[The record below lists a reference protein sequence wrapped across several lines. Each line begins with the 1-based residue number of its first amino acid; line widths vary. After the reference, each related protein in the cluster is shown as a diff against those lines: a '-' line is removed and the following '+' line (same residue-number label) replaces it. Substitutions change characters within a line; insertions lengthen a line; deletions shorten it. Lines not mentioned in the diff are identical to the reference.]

1 MADIRQTGSQS
12 WRDLQKEN
20 NSTFNPETAT
30 PQDWYRQL
38 KKRDY
43 NSYASQPT
51 EYVGIKAAQAGFG
64 NSQYDEGLVSTSQLN
79 DLNDIRYQ
87 NQPWY
92 DTLANGVVKML
103 GTAGTTFLSSLVGL
117 PTGIGTAI
125 SEGRVSGLWDNSV
138 TQALG
143 DADKWFEDNF
153 TNYRSTE
160 QQNAPWYS
168 PTNLLSMN
176 FWADDVIKNAGFTL
190 GAAAS
195 MAVGSGS
202 LGLISRAF
210 GAVNQAS
217 KGAGM
222 AGKFASALFSA
233 TGEGM
238 IEARN
243 GVEERNKLETQR
255 LNDALAPERQ
265 ALEEEFNLINEEYN
279 ATKGQT
285 LIKGADGRA
294 YDPAYLRYRQ
304 RMQELSKK
312 RNDLNQ
318 RYNDGLR
325 QIEESGRE
333 MGNKIL
339 LGNLALLTAGNL
351 IQFGKLMN
359 KSFDN
364 ARHAAEITSKST
376 KPFGVAV
383 KRAGESLKD
392 GYKVTGKNFGRTVA
406 ATKGILTEGS
416 EEMNQQWIQSSA
428 GVSSNEID
436 ANDYWR
442 AKMSPDS
449 YRETT
454 KDLYSLGNTIS
465 QGFKD
470 SWGDVNQWE
479 QFVIGGLTGM
489 AGSYAPTKIFNQDQT
504 KSRLNPLRYGSWE
517 GGAYNEIRDFNK
529 QYRQQEE
536 NVEDLNKILAQENF
550 GERTKNLIAHTYL
563 ENQKE
568 DAVLAGDM
576 KRWKDED
583 DKQAIHDIQAFLR
596 AGKIDDLRA
605 IYEEM
610 GKDMS
615 DEDIQGIIKATTQ
628 EISADRDK
636 QNHDDAIDAQIADHR
651 ARISELQQKAQ
662 DIADQQEAL
671 KVDERGEYQVAVTPA
686 LENIFADIDKEYAV
700 IDELEQQKQNY
711 AGQTRYVSPY
721 LNEDGSQRKSND
733 EIREEI
739 KHNSDEMNRKLDS
752 YLDSVAEVN
761 RRTGGNLT
769 KDQEDNLAYLHH
781 MGRES
786 IRRADD
792 IVEKVRKDLP
802 TKFLFKTDKTPEQLA
817 KEYAS
822 SDLAFTKDDN
832 TPEGYVNVDAS
843 MLAGHNFT
851 DFLIRDII
859 WGRNQRP
866 EFGETADERA
876 AREEEE
882 KNLDDEEKKKRRTV
896 KWKKQYD
903 EAKKNAE
910 KQRQTN
916 LDLIIDTFESNY
928 KKNNRATEAETDI
941 ATGEFIGNIV
951 DALGLM
957 KQGGAFEKTLTEYM
971 RNPQK
976 VDEAKAKEEEKAN
989 KKNKEEDQKSKFAG
1003 KTARDINN
1011 DIANGDLSID
1021 DVDDFLGADL
1031 SDVTDEDSKSALE
1044 NAKQEAQKSKDIR
1057 QKQAEVKGA
1066 IINDAEENGWGDAAV
1081 DAALNAV
1088 DTMAAN
1094 AEDAADINL
1103 DNIGDFINPADVEG
1117 ASTGE
1122 DEMADLAQQV
1132 QDMIASGLNSW
1143 KENQDKK
1150 DDIPDPSTAVSFN
1163 NEPEST
1169 GHDSTT
1175 KMPAETAVPK
1185 VGPKNENNEWEQP
1198 IPVNTLDSSA
1208 ANKIEEEV
1216 NKDDAG
1222 SSQPAPWRS
1231 TTRRYGRQRI
1241 SGNEWG
1247 TAKVPYHELISD
1259 KNSVLYKRSK
1269 AIWEYLNDDK
1279 IKAWDNVDNVERDKI
1294 GVNDT
1299 IHFMIRNFAD
1309 EIFGKSFENL
1319 SEKEKPQALVIL
1331 MLDDGGRVLGDLPL
1345 AQFERGYNDDMSL
1358 IKSPQLKELKAT
1370 QEKLF
1375 KAFEEKRAKTGCNE
1389 AVADKGLTKDG
1400 AENLNL
1406 TFNNARKSPLVS
1418 KISQMLNGV
1427 IPFSNEINTLN
1438 DIMGSKDLLLGISVT
1453 GETIATSRDKKD
1465 RRGGAA
1471 RPIRVANVGQSYILI
1486 PSPSGALM
1494 PVPFYTKPFDA
1505 KSHAGT
1511 QLYRILGEV
1520 LTNLINNAGKSDTST
1535 YKESMDVLEGLLQV
1549 RALEGARSTVEVTK
1563 DNVTLHLQSLTNPD
1577 QHIDIRVVNTG
1588 NAKDAAKEFLN
1599 YLSGTPIN
1607 ISLQFINS
1615 KIGVK
1620 NGTSAPYNRV
1630 IGEIADA
1637 NLPKNTTHTVNN
1649 AFLIK
1654 LTTDAGTQRTEVR
1667 YQQSGTSIESIGDK
1681 TVKIDYDHYR
1691 AYQIDPVTKEETE
1704 IEGDEEV
1711 NQFLAEA
1718 KASHLK
1724 GEKNFKIELDGQVR
1738 TYKITED
1745 GKVQLVKTSQGSGI
1759 NAGEASINQ
1768 QKEDRKNVQAP
1779 QPATKRI
1786 FNTSAVENKQGAKI
1800 LSRGML
1806 IVDKTGDASTYTIGT
1821 FEGKKV
1827 FYPSASLA
1835 VIRTSA
1841 NQSSFFLRD
1850 KSTAVPTNAGGYVV
1864 YEIGEYEERNGAII
1878 VTKEAKIGFYKNSP
1892 NELVSAGVEI
1902 NTTQQ
1907 PGQEEKKQNIQEES
1921 PKMPIA
1927 EYYDTLEL
1935 LGETDIQKALQ
1946 EAGYSE
1952 EEIKSVIKVSPQ
1964 QPVEKKAKT
1973 IEEIEKEVGEA
1984 GIINKRNKDAW
1995 DAISDSLKLK
2005 MVNEGTGIV
2014 LKYGG
2019 NEVALDYRDFEQ
2031 MKNTL
2036 KEANKYAKSGSM
2048 TAKEG
2053 TKYRRVKSEK
2063 ERRADIRREREWLQ
2077 KNLPMFNTEERL
2089 HLIQGLLEIPGEK
2102 NWAWGRFEKGIITLS
2117 DRAARGTLYHEAFH
2131 AVTQTLLSDDELN
2144 ALYDAG
2150 VKHYKETDVALV
2162 EELLAE
2168 DFRRYVQMEET
2179 PVIGPIRKF
2188 FRKIMNALRNFSG
2201 YRAPIQELFYRINN
2215 GEFADM
2221 VPREMTRDN
2230 AFYRSLKDFYIK
2242 DENKMNEIRNTSK
2255 YYQLNNSDVNIAKTS
2270 WTRFINYWVGQGY
2283 RPIGYRKNG
2292 AYHIIGAVANK
2303 DYAAYEREKESRAY
2317 RGKYRASQAQEGIR
2331 KKQAWERLSRE
2342 QIEAFKE
2349 AGLSRETWDTLSTKE
2364 QEQWLICR
2372 G

>member
-1 MADIRQTGSQS
+1 MADIRQTGNQS

-20 NSTFNPETAT
+20 ASTFNPETAT

-43 NSYASQPT
+43 NSFSSQPT
-51 EYVGIKAAQAGFG
+51 EYVGIEAAQAGFG
-64 NSQYDEGLVSTSQLN
+64 NSQYDEGLVSTTQLN

-103 GTAGTTFLSSLVGL
+103 GTAGTTFLSSLVGI
-117 PTGIGTAI
+117 PAGIGTAI

-210 GAVNQAS
+210 GAVDQAS

-222 AGKFASALFSA
+222 AGKFASALMSA

-255 LNDALAPERQ
+255 LNDALAPERDAIAQ
-265 ALEEEFNLINEEYN
+265 ELALINEEYN
-279 ATKGQT
+279 ATKGQSLVT
-285 LIKGADGRA
+285 GADGRA
-294 YDPAYLRYRQ
+294 YDPAYLRYNQ
-304 RMQELSKK
+304 RMQDLNA
-312 RNDLNQ
+312 RQNVLNQ
-318 RYNDGLR
+318 RYEAGLQ
-325 QIEESGRE
+325 QIEQSGRE

-339 LGNLALLTAGNL
+339 LGNQALLTAGNL

-392 GYKVTGKNFGRTVA
+392 GYKVTGKNFGKTIA
-406 ATKGILTEGS
+406 ATKGIFTEGS
-416 EEMNQQWIQSSA
+416 EEMNQQWIQNTA
-428 GVSSNEID
+428 GYLENKED

-442 AKMSPDS
+442 AMSDS
-449 YRETT
+449 DASKSTID
-454 KDLYSLGNTIS
+454 DLYNLGNAIN

-479 QFVIGGLTGM
+479 QFAIGALTGM

-517 GGAYNEIRDFNK
+517 GGAYNAVRDFNE

-568 DAVLAGDM
+568 DAALAGDM

-636 QNHDDAIDAQIADHR
+636 QNHDDAIDAKIADHR
-651 ARISELQQKAQ
+651 AKIEELNAQ
-662 DIADQQEAL
+662 ANKIAEDAGMLET
-671 KVDERGEYQVAVTPA
+671 GEEVSAYNNSVQPA
-686 LENIFADIDKEYAV
+686 IEKLYEDVDKEYAA

-711 AGQTRYVSPY
+711 AGQTRYNSPY

-739 KHNSDEMNRKLDS
+739 KHNSEEMNRKLDS
-752 YLDSVAEVN
+752 YLDSVEEVN

-769 KDQEDNLAYLHH
+769 KDQEDNLAYLHN
-781 MGRES
+781 MGKTS
-786 IRRADD
+786 INRADR
-792 IVEKVRKDLP
+792 IVEDIRKDLP
-802 TKFLFKTDKTPEQLA
+802 NKFLFKTTKTPEQLA

-822 SDLAFTKDDN
+822 SDLAFTKDDD
-832 TPEGYVNVDAS
+832 TPEGYVSVDTS

-851 DFLIRDII
+851 DFLIRDIL

-882 KNLDDEEKKKRRTV
+882 KNLSDEERNKRRTAREKKK
-896 KWKKQYD
+896 YE
-903 EAKKNAE
+903 EAKKNASE
-910 KQRQTN
+910 QNMTN
-916 LDLIIDTFESNY
+916 LQLIMSTFEDNY
-928 KKNNRATEAETDI
+928 KKNNRATDTETRG
-941 ATGEFIGNIV
+941 ALNSFVGNII
-951 DALGLM
+951 DAAGLM
-957 KQGGAFEKTLTEYM
+957 KQAGEFEKTLTEYM
-971 RNPQK
+971 QNPQK

-1003 KTARDINN
+1003 KTAKDINQ

-1066 IINDAEENGWGDAAV
+1066 ILNNAEENGWGDAAV

-1103 DNIGDFINPADVEG
+1103 DNVGDFINPVDVEG
-1117 ASTGE
+1117 ASTGD
-1122 DEMADLAQQV
+1122 DEMADLSQQV
-1132 QDMIASGLNSW
+1132 EDMIASGLNSW
-1143 KENQDKK
+1143 KESQDKK
-1150 DDIPDPSTAVSFN
+1150 EDIPDPSTAVSIEE
-1163 NEPEST
+1163 EPEDT

-1175 KMPAETAVPK
+1175 KMPAETAAPK
-1185 VGPKNENNEWEQP
+1185 VSPTENNDKWEQP
-1198 IPVNTLDSSA
+1198 IPTNSLTSSA
-1208 ANKIEEEV
+1208 LDNIVEELGKLSD
-1216 NKDDAG
+1216 NSTQGNA
-1222 SSQPAPWRS
+1222 WRS
-1231 TTRRYGRQRI
+1231 TTRRFGRKK
-1241 SGNEWG
+1241 GNG
-1247 TAKVPYHELISD
+1247 GRYYTTNVPYHELISD
-1259 KNSVLYKRSK
+1259 KNSIRYKRSK
-1269 AIWEYLNDDK
+1269 AIWEYLDAQG
-1279 IKAWDNVDNVERDKI
+1279 AWDRVDNAGKDRLKAGDS
-1294 GVNDT
+1294 
-1299 IHFMIRNFAD
+1299 IHFMVRNLAD
-1309 EIFGKSFENL
+1309 EIFGRSFEDLND
-1319 SEKEKPQALVIL
+1319 KERPQALVIL
-1331 MLDDGGRVLGDLPL
+1331 ILDSNGEILGDLPL
-1345 AQFERGYNDDMSL
+1345 AELEPGYNEDESKITSSSLKSL
-1358 IKSPQLKELKAT
+1358 ISAQNM
-1370 QEKLF
+1370 LF
-1375 KAFEEKRAKTGCNE
+1375 KAFEEKRSKTSCNE

-1406 TFNNARKSPLVS
+1406 TFNNRTKSPFVS
-1418 KISQMLNGV
+1418 KVSQVLNGV
-1427 IPFSNEINTLN
+1427 VPFGGEINTLN
-1438 DIMGSKDLLLGISVT
+1438 DIMGNEDLLLGVSVT

-1471 RPIRVANVGQSYILI
+1471 RPIRVGNIGQSYLLL
-1486 PSPSGALM
+1486 PSSSGALI
-1494 PVPFYTKPFDA
+1494 PVPFYTRAFNTQT
-1505 KSHAGT
+1505 HANT
-1511 QLYRILGEV
+1511 QLYRILSEAIA
-1520 LTNLINNAGKSDTST
+1520 NLIDTAGKNETSA
-1535 YKESMDVLEGLLQV
+1535 YKENMDIIEGLLQV
-1549 RALEGARSTVEVTK
+1549 RAQEGAKSTVELTK
-1563 DNVTLHLQSLTNPD
+1563 DNITLHLQSLTNPD
-1577 QHIDIRVVNTG
+1577 QHIDITVP
-1588 NAKDAAKEFLN
+1588 NAGSRRDVTDTILRQ
-1599 YLSGTPIN
+1599 LDGTPIN
-1607 ISLQFINS
+1607 VSLQFLNS
-1615 KIGVK
+1615 KIGAK

-1637 NLPKNTTHTVNN
+1637 NLPKNTTHTQNN
-1649 AFLIK
+1649 WFTIK
-1654 LTTDAGTQRTEVR
+1654 LATQEGTKRNEVR
-1667 YQQSGTSIESIGDK
+1667 YQQSGTQTFNVGDK
-1681 TVKIDYDHYR
+1681 TVKIDIDKFI
-1691 AYQIDPVTKEETE
+1691 AYEVDPVTKTETL

-1711 NQFLAEA
+1711 NNLLAEI
-1718 KASHLK
+1718 KASQQADK
-1724 GEKNFKIELDGQVR
+1724 TKPFKIELDGQIR
-1738 TYKITED
+1738 TYDPVKKE
-1745 GKVQLVKTSQGSGI
+1745 LVKTSQGSGV
-1759 NAGEASINQ
+1759 NAGESSINQ
-1768 QKEDRKNVQAP
+1768 QKEDR
-1779 QPATKRI
+1779 
-1786 FNTSAVENKQGAKI
+1786 
-1800 LSRGML
+1800 
-1806 IVDKTGDASTYTIGT
+1806 
-1821 FEGKKV
+1821 
-1827 FYPSASLA
+1827 
-1835 VIRTSA
+1835 
-1841 NQSSFFLRD
+1841 
-1850 KSTAVPTNAGGYVV
+1850 
-1864 YEIGEYEERNGAII
+1864 RNGN
-1878 VTKEAKIGFYKNSP
+1878 TGN
-1892 NELVSAGVEI
+1892 NERAVSIEDDTQENNVAVQ
-1902 NTTQQ
+1902 QQ
-1907 PGQEEKKQNIQEES
+1907 PTENSTQEIQ
-1921 PKMPIA
+1921 
-1927 EYYDTLEL
+1927 T
-1935 LGETDIQKALQ
+1935 
-1946 EAGYSE
+1946 
-1952 EEIKSVIKVSPQ
+1952 PQ
-1964 QPVEKKAKT
+1964 QPVERKVKT

-2005 MVNEGTGIV
+2005 MVNEGTSIV
-2014 LKYGG
+2014 LEYGG
-2019 NEVALDYRDFEQ
+2019 NEVTLDYRDFEQ
-2031 MKNTL
+2031 MKDAL
-2036 KEANKYAKSGSM
+2036 KDANKYAKSGSM
-2048 TAKEG
+2048 TAREG
-2053 TKYRRVKSEK
+2053 AKYRRVTTEQ
-2063 ERRADIRREREWLQ
+2063 ERKANIRREKEWLQ
-2077 KNLPMFNTEERL
+2077 KNLPMFSTEERL

-2144 ALYDAG
+2144 ALYDAA
-2150 VKHYKETDVALV
+2150 VKHYKENDVAYV

-2188 FRKIMNALRNFSG
+2188 FRKIMNAIRNLSG

-2215 GEFADM
+2215 GEFSESI
-2221 VPREMTRDN
+2221 PREPRSGN
-2230 AFYRSLKDFYIK
+2230 AFYSRYINRVNPRIAYSNNPTVKSVLDHFYSKGLKSEK
-2242 DENKMNEIRNTSK
+2242 PWEIGE
-2255 YYQLNNSDVNIAKTS
+2255 S
-2270 WTRFINYWVGQGY
+2270 WSEFKEYW
-2283 RPIGYRKNG
+2283 
-2292 AYHIIGAVANK
+2292 ANK
-2303 DYAAYEREKESRAY
+2303 GVVVSGHWSEKLADVKGYVIDDIEFDTGSAILSLEEVASLDARMRRRAEEHAA
-2317 RGKYRASQAQEGIR
+2317 
-2331 KKQAWERLSRE
+2331 KQALKGKQEAQKWERLTKA
-2342 QIEAFKE
+2342 QIEAIEE
-2349 AGLSRETWDTLSTKE
+2349 ANLSKKLWDNMSVTE
-2364 QEQWLICR
+2364 QEQWLNCHA
-2372 G
+2372 

>member
-1 MADIRQTGSQS
+1 MAKKITETGPVGLKGVRNS
-12 WRDLQKEN
+12 DLYGVLGQLAQNGDSDALNILNADNWKPSRPATTGN
-20 NSTFNPETAT
+20 TDAYFT
-30 PQDWYRQL
+30 PQQYEQKTAYSSL
-38 KKRDY
+38 
-43 NSYASQPT
+43 
-51 EYVGIKAAQAGFG
+51 G
-64 NSQYDEGLVSTSQLN
+64 NSRYDNPYILGGDETDVN
-79 DLNDIRYQ
+79 EIRYE

-92 DTLANGVVKML
+92 DTLANGAVKML
-103 GTAGTTFLSSLVGL
+103 GTAGTTFLSSLIGIPV
-117 PTGIGTAI
+117 GIGTAV
-125 SEGRVSGLWDNSV
+125 SEGRWSGLWDNSLQKAFSD
-138 TQALG
+138 T
-143 DADKWFEDNF
+143 DKWFEDNF
-153 TNYRSTE
+153 TNYKSEE
-160 QQNAPWYS
+160 QQNSPWYS

-176 FWADDVIKNAGFTL
+176 FWADDVIKNVGFTL

-210 GAVNQAS
+210 GAVNEAS

-285 LIKGADGRA
+285 LITGADGRA
-294 YDPAYLRYRQ
+294 YDPAYLRYNQ
-304 RMQELSKK
+304 RMQELGAK

-318 RYNDGLR
+318 RYEAGLQ

-339 LGNLALLTAGNL
+339 LGNQALLTAGNL
-351 IQFGKLMN
+351 IQFGKMMN

-376 KPFGVAV
+376 KPFGVAA
-383 KRAGESLKD
+383 KRVSDSIKD
-392 GYKVTGKNFGRTVA
+392 GYKVVGKEFGRALVA
-406 ATKGILTEGS
+406 PKNLLKEGM
-416 EEMNQQWIQSSA
+416 EEMNQQWIQNSA
-428 GVSSNEID
+428 GAAYNEKD
-436 ANDYWR
+436 VNDYWR
-442 AKMSPDS
+442 ARLDPDS

-454 KDLYSLGNTIS
+454 QDLYSLGNTIS
-465 QGFKD
+465 QGFKE

-479 QFVIGGLTGM
+479 QFFVGAITGLS
-489 AGSYAPTKIFNQDQT
+489 GSYAPTKIFNQDQT
-504 KSRLNPLRYGSWE
+504 KSRLNPMRYGEWS
-517 GGAYNEIRDFNK
+517 GSAIQDVRDFNREYN
-529 QYRQQEE
+529 QYEE
-536 NVEDLNKILAQENF
+536 NINDLNKILAQENF
-550 GERTKNLIAHTYL
+550 GERTRSLVAHTYL
-563 ENQKE
+563 ERQKD
-568 DAVLAGDM
+568 DAALKGDM
-576 KRWKDED
+576 KMWKDED
-583 DKQAIHDIQAFLR
+583 DKQAIQDIQAFLR

-610 GKDMS
+610 GKNMS

-628 EISADRDK
+628 EISAEKDK
-636 QNHDDAIDAQIADHR
+636 QNHDDAIDAKIAEHR
-651 ARISELQQKAQ
+651 AKIDNLNEQANK
-662 DIADQQEAL
+662 IAEDAGLLESS
-671 KVDERGEYQVAVTPA
+671 DEITAYNNSVQPA
-686 LENIFADIDKEYAV
+686 IEKLYEDVDKEYAA
-700 IDELEQQKQNY
+700 IDELERQKQSY

-739 KHNSDEMNRKLDS
+739 KHNSEAMNRKLNS
-752 YLDSVAEVN
+752 YLDSVEEVN

-769 KDQEDNLAYLHH
+769 KDQEDNLAYLHN
-781 MGRES
+781 MGRSS

-792 IVEKVRKDLP
+792 IVEGIRQDLP
-802 TKFLFKTDKTPEQLA
+802 AKFLFKTDKTPEQLA

-822 SDLAFTKDDN
+822 SDLAFTKDDD

-859 WGRNQRP
+859 WGGNQRS

-882 KNLDDEEKKKRRTV
+882 KNLDEEERNKRKTAREKKK
-896 KWKKQYD
+896 YD
-903 EAKKNAE
+903 EAKKNAQE
-910 KQRQTN
+910 QNLTN
-916 LDLIIDTFESNY
+916 WQLMIDTFADNY
-928 KKNNRATEAETDI
+928 KKRNRATETETDE

-951 DALGLM
+951 DALRLM
-957 KQGGAFEKTLTEYM
+957 QQAGGFEKTLNDYM

-976 VDEAKAKEEEKAN
+976 VDEAKAKEEKKADAKN
-989 KKNKEEDQKSKFAG
+989 KKDRVREKLVG
-1003 KTARDINN
+1003 KTPSEINQGIQDGDIGAD
-1011 DIANGDLSID
+1011 DIAALYE
-1021 DVDDFLGADL
+1021 VDDDDPEIAAAKEA
-1031 SDVTDEDSKSALE
+1031 TE
-1044 NAKQEAQKSKDIR
+1044 NADNVEKKKASLKGKVQDQLGNEEFELAGDDIFN
-1057 QKQAEVKGA
+1057 KVEDA
-1066 IINDAEENGWGDAAV
+1066 IDRV
-1081 DAALNAV
+1081 
-1088 DTMAAN
+1088 AAN
-1094 AEDAADINL
+1094 ADSDVELNYDTI
-1103 DNIGDFINPADVEG
+1103 IGEITTDSPEEADVVGDLLAAAFE
-1117 ASTGE
+1117 AHQA
-1122 DEMADLAQQV
+1122 DE
-1132 QDMIASGLNSW
+1132 
-1143 KENQDKK
+1143 DKK
-1150 DDIPDPSTAVSFN
+1150 DDIPDVFPET
-1163 NEPEST
+1163 NEDSEDT

-1185 VGPKNENNEWEQP
+1185 VEATQNNDEWEQP
-1198 IPVNTLDSSA
+1198 IPTSTLNSTAVS
-1208 ANKIEEEV
+1208 KVEEEV
-1216 NKDDAG
+1216 NKED
-1222 SSQPAPWRS
+1222 SSTYQSAPWRS

-1241 SGNEWG
+1241 SGNRWG
-1247 TAKVPYHELISD
+1247 TARVPYHELPD
-1259 KNSVLYKRSK
+1259 AKNPKRSE
-1269 AIWEYLNDDK
+1269 AIWTYLKDNG
-1279 IKAWDNVDNVERDKI
+1279 AWDNVDNAEADKI
-1294 GVNDT
+1294 VADKTT
-1299 IHFMIRNFAD
+1299 IHFMVRDFTK
-1309 EIFGKSFENL
+1309 EIFGEETRFEDL
-1319 SEKEKPQALVIL
+1319 TEEQKPEALVIL
-1331 MLDDGGRVLGDLPL
+1331 MLDDRGKVLGDLPL
-1345 AQFERGYNDDMSL
+1345 AQYEKGYNDDTSL

-1375 KAFEEKRAKTGCNE
+1375 KAFEEKRKKTGCIQ
-1389 AVADKGLTKDG
+1389 AIADGKLHRDG

-1406 TFNNARKSPLVS
+1406 TFGSSRKPLLS
-1418 KISQMLNGV
+1418 KISQILNGIV
-1427 IPFSNEINTLN
+1427 PFGNEINTLN

-1505 KSHAGT
+1505 KSHADT
-1511 QLYRILGEV
+1511 QLYRILGEA
-1520 LTNLINNAGKSDTST
+1520 LTNLVNNAGKSDTST

-1549 RALEGARSTVEVTK
+1549 RAQEGAKTTVEVTK

-1577 QHIDIRVVNTG
+1577 QHIDIKVVNTG

-1637 NLPKNTTHTVNN
+1637 NLPKDTTHTVNN

-1667 YQQSGTSIESIGDK
+1667 YQQSGTQTFNVGDK
-1681 TVKIDYDHYR
+1681 TVKVDIDKFT
-1691 AYQIDPVTKEETE
+1691 AYQIDPTTKEETL

-1711 NQFLAEA
+1711 NNLLAEI
-1718 KASHLK
+1718 KASQQADK
-1724 GEKNFKIELDGQVR
+1724 TKPFKIELDGQIR
-1738 TYKITED
+1738 TYD
-1745 GKVQLVKTSQGSGI
+1745 PVKKEFIRTSQGSGV

-1768 QKEDRKNVQAP
+1768 QKEDRKNGNAGEASSTKTTTQREATVEQ
-1779 QPATKRI
+1779 QPAEHRDGDITSETSTKNGVTKTVYTQYRK
-1786 FNTSAVENKQGAKI
+1786 TKSGAVKPIAGKGG
-1800 LSRGML
+1800 LL
-1806 IVDKTGDASTYTIGT
+1806 IDASSISEKSLEGAEHYEEIRLLELRELGDGNIAGTIWAKDADGWEKYEVKFT
-1821 FEGKKV
+1821 KD
-1827 FYPSASLA
+1827 P
-1835 VIRTSA
+1835 RTS
-1841 NQSSFFLRD
+1841 
-1850 KSTAVPTNAGGYVV
+1850 
-1864 YEIGEYEERNGAII
+1864 
-1878 VTKEAKIGFYKNSP
+1878 
-1892 NELVSAGVEI
+1892 NETIS
-1902 NTTQQ
+1902 
-1907 PGQEEKKQNIQEES
+1907 
-1921 PKMPIA
+1921 
-1927 EYYDTLEL
+1927 
-1935 LGETDIQKALQ
+1935 
-1946 EAGYSE
+1946 
-1952 EEIKSVIKVSPQ
+1952 
-1964 QPVEKKAKT
+1964 QPVERRAKT

-2014 LKYGG
+2014 LEYGG
-2019 NEVALDYRDFEQ
+2019 NEVTLDYRDFEQ
-2031 MKNTL
+2031 MKNAL

-2048 TAKEG
+2048 TAREG
-2053 TKYRRVKSEK
+2053 AKYRRVTTEQKRK
-2063 ERRADIRREREWLQ
+2063 ANIRREKEWLQ
-2077 KNLPMFNTEERL
+2077 KNLPMFSTEERL

-2144 ALYDAG
+2144 ALYDAA
-2150 VKHYKETDVALV
+2150 VKHYKETDVAYV

-2179 PVIGPIRKF
+2179 PVLGPIRRF
-2188 FRKIMNALRNFSG
+2188 FRKIMNAIRNLSG

-2215 GEFADM
+2215 GEFSESIPM
-2221 VPREMTRDN
+2221 ETRNGN
-2230 AFYRSLKDFYIK
+2230 AFYSRVRKDRLLPEDHPMHIAIEKAF
-2242 DENKMNEIRNTSK
+2242 NKLNWDGNKGKQWTSFK
-2255 YYQLNNSDVNIAKTS
+2255 NAWIAE
-2270 WTRFINYWVGQGY
+2270 GY
-2283 RPIGYRKNG
+2283 TPVAEPHYLENG
-2292 AYHIIGAVANK
+2292 AGLGYHFVGVRTNADEEISK
-2303 DYAAYEREKESRAY
+2303 RERARNNRARREAERHQAEQST
-2317 RGKYRASQAQEGIR
+2317 RGVSTRLEWDRLPAETQMRLMDEGIHR
-2331 KKQAWERLSRE
+2331 DNYENMSIGE
-2342 QIEAFKE
+2342 QGQYKE
-2349 AGLSRETWDTLSTKE
+2349 
-2364 QEQWLICR
+2364 CR

>member
-30 PQDWYRQL
+30 LQDWYRQL

-43 NSYASQPT
+43 NSYANQPT
-51 EYVGIKAAQAGFG
+51 EYVGIEAAQAGFG

-92 DTLANGVVKML
+92 DTLANGAVKML
-103 GTAGTTFLSSLVGL
+103 GTAGSTFLSSLVGL

-125 SEGRVSGLWDNSV
+125 SEGRWSGLWDNSV
-138 TQALG
+138 TQAMS
-143 DADKWFEDNF
+143 DVDDWFEKNF
-153 TNYRSTE
+153 TNYRSEE

-176 FWADDVIKNAGFTL
+176 FWADDVIKNVGFTL

-238 IEARN
+238 IEAKH
-243 GVEERNKLETQR
+243 GVDERNKLETQR

-285 LIKGADGRA
+285 LVTGADGRA
-294 YDPAYLRYRQ
+294 YDPAYLRYSQ
-304 RMQELSKK
+304 RMQELSEK

-318 RYNDGLR
+318 RYNDGLQ

-339 LGNLALLTAGNL
+339 LGNQVLLTAGNL

-383 KRAGESLKD
+383 ERAGKSIKD
-392 GYKVTGKNFGRTVA
+392 GYKVTGKNFGRAVA
-406 ATKGILTEGS
+406 ATKGLITEGS
-416 EEMNQQWIQSSA
+416 EEMNQQWIQNTA
-428 GVSSNEID
+428 GYLEQAKD
-436 ANDYWR
+436 ANDYWKAR
-442 AKMSPDS
+442 SDNEAYKSTIEDM
-449 YRETT
+449 YN
-454 KDLYSLGNTIS
+454 LGSAIS

-470 SWGDVNQWE
+470 SWGDVNQLE
-479 QFVIGGLTGM
+479 QFFVGALTGM
-489 AGSYAPTKIFNQDQT
+489 AGSYAPTKLFNQDQT
-504 KSRLNPLRYGSWE
+504 KSRLNPMRYGSWE
-517 GGAYNEIRDFNK
+517 GGMINSVRDFNNGTPETMGYNELS
-529 QYRQQEE
+529 Q

-550 GERTKNLIAHTYL
+550 GERTRSLVAHTYL
-563 ENQKE
+563 ERQKD
-568 DAVLAGDM
+568 DAALRGDM
-576 KRWKDED
+576 KMWKDED
-583 DKQAIHDIQAFLR
+583 DKQAIQDIQAFLR

-610 GKDMS
+610 GKNMS

-628 EISADRDK
+628 EISAEKDK
-636 QNHDDAIDAQIADHR
+636 QNHDDAIDAKIAEHR
-651 ARISELQQKAQ
+651 AKIDNLNEQANK
-662 DIADQQEAL
+662 IAEDAGLLESS
-671 KVDERGEYQVAVTPA
+671 DEITAYNNSVQPA
-686 LENIFADIDKEYAV
+686 IEKLYEDVDKEYAA
-700 IDELEQQKQNY
+700 IDELERQKQSY

-739 KHNSDEMNRKLDS
+739 KHNSEAMNRKLDS
-752 YLDSVAEVN
+752 YLDSVEEVN

-769 KDQEDNLAYLHH
+769 KDQEDNLAYLHN
-781 MGRES
+781 MGRSS

-792 IVEKVRKDLP
+792 IVEGIRQDLP
-802 TKFLFKTDKTPEQLA
+802 AKFLFKTDKTPEQLA

-822 SDLAFTKDDN
+822 SDLAFNKDDD

-882 KNLDDEEKKKRRTV
+882 KNLSDEEKGKRRTA
-896 KWKKQYD
+896 KFKKTL
-903 EAKKNAE
+903 ENARKNAQE
-910 KQRQTN
+910 QNQTN
-916 LDLIIDTFESNY
+916 LDLIINSFLDNY
-928 KKNNRATEAETDI
+928 RKKNRATEAETTEALD
-941 ATGEFIGNIV
+941 EFLGNIA
-951 DALGLM
+951 DAIDLM
-957 KQGGAFEKTLTEYM
+957 EQAGEFEKTLNDYM

-976 VDEAKAKEEEKAN
+976 VDEAKAKEEEKAS

-1066 IINDAEENGWGDAAV
+1066 IVNNAEENGWDDAAV

-1103 DNIGDFINPADVEG
+1103 DNVGDFINPADVEG

-1122 DEMADLAQQV
+1122 DEMADLSQQV
-1132 QDMIASGLNSW
+1132 EDMIASGLNSW
-1143 KENQDKK
+1143 KESQDKK
-1150 DDIPDPSTAVSFN
+1150 DDIPDPSTAVSIED
-1163 NEPEST
+1163 EPEDT

-1185 VGPKNENNEWEQP
+1185 VSSTENNDEWEQP
-1198 IPVNTLDSSA
+1198 IPTSTLNSTAVS
-1208 ANKIEEEV
+1208 KVEEEV
-1216 NKDDAG
+1216 NKEDSDTPQ
-1222 SSQPAPWRS
+1222 SAPWRS

-1259 KNSVLYKRSK
+1259 KSSILYKRSK
-1269 AIWEYLNDDK
+1269 AIWEYLNSDG

-1299 IHFMIRNFAD
+1299 IHFMVRNFAD
-1309 EIFGKSFENL
+1309 KIFDKPFEDL
-1319 SEKEKPQALVIL
+1319 SEEEKPQALVII
-1331 MLDDGGRVLGDLPL
+1331 MLDNQGRVLGDLPL
-1345 AQFERGYNDDMSL
+1345 AQFERGYNDETSL
-1358 IKSPQLKELKAT
+1358 IKSPQLVELKGT

-1375 KAFEEKRAKTGCNE
+1375 KAFEERRAKTGCNE
-1389 AVADKGLTKDG
+1389 AIADKGLNRDG

-1406 TFNNARKSPLVS
+1406 TFNNTRKSPLVS

-1427 IPFSNEINTLN
+1427 VPFSNEINTLN

-1471 RPIRVANVGQSYILI
+1471 RPIRVANIGQSYILI

-1505 KSHAGT
+1505 QNHAGT
-1511 QLYRILGEV
+1511 QLYRILSEA
-1520 LTNLINNAGKSDTST
+1520 LTNLVNTAGKDDTSM

-1549 RALEGARSTVEVTK
+1549 RAQEGAKTTIEVTK

-1577 QHIDIRVVNTG
+1577 QHIDIKVVNTG

-1637 NLPKNTTHTVNN
+1637 NLPKDTTHTVNN

-1667 YQQSGTSIESIGDK
+1667 YQQSGTQTFNVGDK
-1681 TVKIDYDHYR
+1681 TVKVDIDKFT
-1691 AYQIDPVTKEETE
+1691 AYQIDPTTKEETL

-1711 NQFLAEA
+1711 NNLLAEI
-1718 KASHLK
+1718 KASQQADK
-1724 GEKNFKIELDGQVR
+1724 TKPFKIELDGQIR
-1738 TYKITED
+1738 TYD
-1745 GKVQLVKTSQGSGI
+1745 PVKKEFIRTSQGSGV

-1768 QKEDRKNVQAP
+1768 QKENRKN
-1779 QPATKRI
+1779 
-1786 FNTSAVENKQGAKI
+1786 G
-1800 LSRGML
+1800 
-1806 IVDKTGDASTYTIGT
+1806 
-1821 FEGKKV
+1821 
-1827 FYPSASLA
+1827 
-1835 VIRTSA
+1835 
-1841 NQSSFFLRD
+1841 
-1850 KSTAVPTNAGGYVV
+1850 NAG
-1864 YEIGEYEERNGAII
+1864 
-1878 VTKEAKIGFYKNSP
+1878 EAAFTRTTAQR
-1892 NELVSAGVEI
+1892 EASAE
-1902 NTTQQ
+1902 
-1907 PGQEEKKQNIQEES
+1907 
-1921 PKMPIA
+1921 
-1927 EYYDTLEL
+1927 
-1935 LGETDIQKALQ
+1935 
-1946 EAGYSE
+1946 
-1952 EEIKSVIKVSPQ
+1952 Q
-1964 QPVEKKAKT
+1964 QPVEQPAETPQLTETQQQPVERKAKT

-1995 DAISDSLKLK
+1995 DAISDSLKLE
-2005 MVNEGTGIV
+2005 MVNEGTSIV
-2014 LKYGG
+2014 LEYGG
-2019 NEVALDYRDFEQ
+2019 NEVSLDYRDFEQ
-2031 MKNTL
+2031 MKNAL

-2048 TAKEG
+2048 TAREG
-2053 TKYRRVKSEK
+2053 AKYRRATTEQ
-2063 ERRADIRREREWLQ
+2063 ERKANIRREKEWLQ
-2077 KNLPMFNTEERL
+2077 KNLPMFSTEERL

-2144 ALYDAG
+2144 ALYDAA
-2150 VKHYKETDVALV
+2150 VKHYKETDVAYV

-2179 PVIGPIRKF
+2179 PVIGPIRRF
-2188 FRKIMNALRNFSG
+2188 FRKIMNAIRNLSG
-2201 YRAPIQELFYRINN
+2201 YRAPIQQLFYRINN
-2215 GEFADM
+2215 GEFRESIPR
-2221 VPREMTRDN
+2221 VPRSGN
-2230 AFYRSLKDFYIK
+2230 AFYSRAERYYLDESDGDGRRVRYNFSTIDMKSRDKNVTLNKWSKFSDYWATRNLIPYGHLVEKDGVYDAILYGTMRTADHNKYQREVRDIK
-2242 DENKMNEIRNTSK
+2242 AAEERKKRDAERHQAEQAAKGVGMRLEWDRLPAETQMRLMDEGINKKRYE
-2255 YYQLNNSDVNIAKTS
+2255 QLS
-2270 WTRFINYWVGQGY
+2270 RG
-2283 RPIGYRKNG
+2283 
-2292 AYHIIGAVANK
+2292 
-2303 DYAAYEREKESRAY
+2303 EKEQY
-2317 RGKYRASQAQEGIR
+2317 K
-2331 KKQAWERLSRE
+2331 
-2342 QIEAFKE
+2342 
-2349 AGLSRETWDTLSTKE
+2349 D
-2364 QEQWLICR
+2364 CR

>member
-1 MADIRQTGSQS
+1 MPADITKTGPVGLKGVNRQ
-12 WRDLQKEN
+12 
-20 NSTFNPETAT
+20 NSTST
-30 PQDWYRQL
+30 PAEELPIGYFGRSL
-38 KKRDY
+38 
-43 NSYASQPT
+43 NSYAAVPEES
-51 EYVGIKAAQAGFG
+51 VGLEAAAVGYG
-64 NSQYDEGLVSTSQLN
+64 NSQYDEALTSPNQFE
-79 DLNDIRYQ
+79 DIQDIRYE

-103 GTAGTTFLSSLVGL
+103 GTAGTTFLSSLVGI
-117 PTGIGTAI
+117 PAGIGTAI
-125 SEGRVSGLWDNSV
+125 SEGRISGLWDNSV

-168 PTNLLSMN
+168 LTNLGSMN

-222 AGKFASALFSA
+222 AGKFASALMSA

-255 LNDALAPERQ
+255 LNDALAPERDAIAQ
-265 ALEEEFNLINEEYN
+265 ELALINEEYN
-279 ATKGQT
+279 ATKGQSLVT
-285 LIKGADGRA
+285 GADGRA
-294 YDPAYLRYRQ
+294 YDPAYLRYNQ
-304 RMQELSKK
+304 RMQDLNA
-312 RNDLNQ
+312 RQNVLNQ
-318 RYNDGLR
+318 RYKAGLQ
-325 QIEESGRE
+325 QIEQSGRE

-339 LGNLALLTAGNL
+339 LGNQALLTAGNL

-383 KRAGESLKD
+383 KKAGESLKD
-392 GYKVTGKNFGRTVA
+392 GYKVTGKNFGKTVA
-406 ATKGILTEGS
+406 ATKGIFTEGS
-416 EEMNQQWIQSSA
+416 EEMNQQWIQNTA
-428 GVSSNEID
+428 GYLENKED

-442 AKMSPDS
+442 AMSDS
-449 YRETT
+449 DASKSTID
-454 KDLYSLGNTIS
+454 DLYNLGNAIS

-479 QFVIGGLTGM
+479 QFAIGALTGM

-517 GGAYNEIRDFNK
+517 GGAIKEVWGKGGFNE

-568 DAVLAGDM
+568 DAALAGDM

-636 QNHDDAIDAQIADHR
+636 QNHDDAIDAKIADHR
-651 ARISELQQKAQ
+651 AKIEELNAQ
-662 DIADQQEAL
+662 ANKIAEDAGMLET
-671 KVDERGEYQVAVTPA
+671 GEEVSAYNNSVQPA
-686 LENIFADIDKEYAV
+686 IEKLYEDVDKEYAA

-711 AGQTRYVSPY
+711 AGQTRYNSPY

-739 KHNSDEMNRKLDS
+739 KHNSEEMNRKLDS
-752 YLDSVAEVN
+752 YLDSVEEVN

-769 KDQEDNLAYLHH
+769 KDQEDNLAYLHN
-781 MGRES
+781 MSKTS
-786 IRRADD
+786 INRADR
-792 IVEKVRKDLP
+792 IVEDIRKDLP
-802 TKFLFKTDKTPEQLA
+802 NKFLFKTTKTPEQLA

-822 SDLAFTKDDN
+822 SDLAFTKDDD
-832 TPEGYVNVDAS
+832 TPEGYVSVDTS

-851 DFLIRDII
+851 DFLIRDIL

-882 KNLDDEEKKKRRTV
+882 KNLGDDEKKKRRT
-896 KWKKQYD
+896 
-903 EAKKNAE
+903 AKFKRILENAQKDAQE
-910 KQRQTN
+910 QNQAN
-916 LDLIIDTFESNY
+916 LDLMVDSFLSNY
-928 KKNNRATEAETDI
+928 KKNTRATEAEVTD
-941 ATGEFIGNIV
+941 ALNGFLGNIA
-951 DALGLM
+951 DAVELM
-957 KQGGAFEKTLTEYM
+957 QQAGEFEKTLTEYVQ
-971 RNPQK
+971 NPQK
-976 VDEAKAKEEEKAN
+976 VDEAKAREEEKAN
-989 KKNKEEDQKSKFAG
+989 KKNVEEDQKSKFAG
-1003 KTARDINN
+1003 KTAKDINQ

-1066 IINDAEENGWGDAAV
+1066 ILNNAEENGWGDAAV

-1103 DNIGDFINPADVEG
+1103 DNVGDFINPADVEG
-1117 ASTGE
+1117 ASTGD
-1122 DEMADLAQQV
+1122 DEMADLSQQV
-1132 QDMIASGLNSW
+1132 QDMVASGLNSW
-1143 KENQDKK
+1143 KESQDKK
-1150 DDIPDPSTAVSFN
+1150 EDIPDPSTAVSIED
-1163 NEPEST
+1163 EPEDT

-1185 VGPKNENNEWEQP
+1185 VEATQDSDEWEQP
-1198 IPVNTLDSSA
+1198 IPTSTLNPTAVS
-1208 ANKIEEEV
+1208 KVEEEV
-1216 NKDDAG
+1216 NKEDSDTPQ
-1222 SSQPAPWRS
+1222 SAPWRS

-1269 AIWEYLNDDK
+1269 AIWEYLESQG
-1279 IKAWDNVDNVERDKI
+1279 AWDNVDNVEKDKI
-1294 GVNDT
+1294 GVTDT
-1299 IHFMIRNFAD
+1299 IHFMVRNFAD
-1309 EIFGKSFENL
+1309 RIFGKPFEDL

-1331 MLDDGGRVLGDLPL
+1331 MLDNQGRVLGDLPL
-1345 AQFERGYNDDMSL
+1345 AQFERGYNDNTSL
-1358 IKSPQLKELKAT
+1358 IKSPQLIELKGT

-1375 KAFEEKRAKTGCNE
+1375 KAFEDRRAKTGCNE
-1389 AVADKGLTKDG
+1389 AIADKGLTKDG

-1427 IPFSNEINTLN
+1427 VPFSSEINTLN

-1505 KSHAGT
+1505 QSHAGT
-1511 QLYRILGEV
+1511 QLYRILSEA
-1520 LTNLINNAGKSDTST
+1520 LTNLINNAGKNDTSM

-1549 RALEGARSTVEVTK
+1549 RAQEGAKTTIEVTK

-1577 QHIDIRVVNTG
+1577 QHVDIKVVNTG
-1588 NAKDAAKEFLN
+1588 NATDAATTILN
-1599 YLSGTPIN
+1599 SLNGTPIN

-1637 NLPKNTTHTVNN
+1637 SLPKNTTHTVNN

-1681 TVKIDYDHYR
+1681 TVKVDYDHYR

-1704 IEGDEEV
+1704 IIGDEEV

-1718 KASHLK
+1718 KAKTVPLSDK
-1724 GEKNFKIELDGQVR
+1724 KTFKIELNNQVR

-1745 GKVQLVKTSQGSGI
+1745 GKVQLVRTSQGSGV
-1759 NAGEASINQ
+1759 NVGEASINQ
-1768 QKEDRKNVQAP
+1768 QKEDRKNGNTGNNNRAVSIEDGTQENNVAVQ
-1779 QPATKRI
+1779 
-1786 FNTSAVENKQGAKI
+1786 
-1800 LSRGML
+1800 
-1806 IVDKTGDASTYTIGT
+1806 
-1821 FEGKKV
+1821 
-1827 FYPSASLA
+1827 
-1835 VIRTSA
+1835 
-1841 NQSSFFLRD
+1841 
-1850 KSTAVPTNAGGYVV
+1850 
-1864 YEIGEYEERNGAII
+1864 
-1878 VTKEAKIGFYKNSP
+1878 
-1892 NELVSAGVEI
+1892 
-1902 NTTQQ
+1902 QQ
-1907 PGQEEKKQNIQEES
+1907 PTENPTQEIQ
-1921 PKMPIA
+1921 
-1927 EYYDTLEL
+1927 T
-1935 LGETDIQKALQ
+1935 
-1946 EAGYSE
+1946 
-1952 EEIKSVIKVSPQ
+1952 PQ
-1964 QPVEKKAKT
+1964 QPVERKTKT
-1973 IEEIEKEVGEA
+1973 IEEINKEVGEA

-2005 MVNEGTGIV
+2005 MVNEGTSIV
-2014 LKYGG
+2014 LEYGG
-2019 NEVALDYRDFEQ
+2019 NEVTLDYRDFEQ
-2031 MKNTL
+2031 MKDAL

-2048 TAKEG
+2048 TAREG
-2053 TKYRRVKSEK
+2053 AKYRRVTTEQ
-2063 ERRADIRREREWLQ
+2063 ERKANIRREKEWLQ
-2077 KNLPMFNTEERL
+2077 KNLPMFSTEERL

-2144 ALYDAG
+2144 TLYDAA
-2150 VKHYKETDVALV
+2150 VKHYKENDVAYV

-2179 PVIGPIRKF
+2179 PVLGPIRRF
-2188 FRKIMNALRNFSG
+2188 FRKIMNAIRNLSG

-2215 GEFADM
+2215 GEFSESI
-2221 VPREMTRDN
+2221 PREPRSGN
-2230 AFYRSLKDFYIK
+2230 AFYQ
-2242 DENKMNEIRNTSK
+2242 K
-2255 YYQLNNSDVNIAKTS
+2255 YYKYQDRVEESLAQMSHPLAKSVIQSFYNWPGLLGEPGAAGDS
-2270 WTRFINYWVGQGY
+2270 WRSFKNYWKQ
-2283 RPIGYRKNG
+2283 K
-2292 AYHIIGAVANK
+2292 HIIVEGEWRHKAIGKKGYALNDIWVDTGDTILAIEEIAELDADRRK
-2303 DYAAYEREKESRAY
+2303 KKEEYAARQALKGIQEAQKWQRLTRA
-2317 RGKYRASQAQEGIR
+2317 
-2331 KKQAWERLSRE
+2331 
-2342 QIEAFKE
+2342 QIEALDEADISKE
-2349 AGLSRETWDTLSTKE
+2349 MWDNMSVNE
-2364 QEQWLICR
+2364 QEQWLNCH
-2372 G
+2372 

>member
-1 MADIRQTGSQS
+1 MPADITKTGPVGLRGLNRQDSSQTS
-12 WRDLQKEN
+12 AEDLPVGYFGRN
-20 NSTFNPETAT
+20 
-30 PQDWYRQL
+30 L
-38 KKRDY
+38 
-43 NSYASQPT
+43 NSYAAAPEES
-51 EYVGIKAAQAGFG
+51 VGLEAAAVGYG
-64 NSQYDEGLVSTSQLN
+64 NSQYDDAITSPNQFE
-79 DLNDIRYQ
+79 DIQDIRYE

-103 GTAGTTFLSSLVGL
+103 GTAGTTFLSSLVGI
-117 PTGIGTAI
+117 PAGIGTAI
-125 SEGRVSGLWDNSV
+125 SEGRWSGLWDNSV
-138 TQALG
+138 TQAMS
-143 DADKWFEDNF
+143 DTDKWFEDNF

-222 AGKFASALFSA
+222 AGKFASALMSA

-255 LNDALAPERQ
+255 LNDALAPEREAIAQ
-265 ALEEEFNLINEEYN
+265 ELALINEEYN
-279 ATKGQT
+279 ATKGQSLVT
-285 LIKGADGRA
+285 GADGRA
-294 YDPAYLRYRQ
+294 YDPAYLRYSQ
-304 RMQELSKK
+304 RMQDLNA
-312 RNDLNQ
+312 RQNVLNQ
-318 RYNDGLR
+318 RYEAGLQ
-325 QIEESGRE
+325 QIEQSGRE

-339 LGNLALLTAGNL
+339 LGNQALLTAGNL

-359 KSFDN
+359 KSFNN
-364 ARHAAEITSKST
+364 ARHAAEITSKTT

-383 KRAGESLKD
+383 RRAGESLKD

-428 GVSSNEID
+428 GVASNEID
-436 ANDYWR
+436 VNDYWR
-442 AKMSPDS
+442 AKMNHDS

-479 QFVIGGLTGM
+479 QFVIGGFTGM

-517 GGAYNEIRDFNK
+517 GGAYNAVRDFNNGTPETMGYNELS
-529 QYRQQEE
+529 Q

-568 DAVLAGDM
+568 DAALAGDM

-636 QNHDDAIDAQIADHR
+636 QNHDDAIDAKIADHR
-651 ARISELQQKAQ
+651 AKIEELNAQ
-662 DIADQQEAL
+662 ANKIAEDAEML
-671 KVDERGEYQVAVTPA
+671 ETGEEVSAYNNSVQPA
-686 LENIFADIDKEYAV
+686 IEKLYEDVDKEYAA

-711 AGQTRYVSPY
+711 AGQTRYNSPY

-739 KHNSDEMNRKLDS
+739 KHNSEEMNRKLNS
-752 YLDSVAEVN
+752 YLDSVEEVN
-761 RRTGGNLT
+761 RRT
-769 KDQEDNLAYLHH
+769 HH
-781 MGRES
+781 MGKSS
-786 IRRADD
+786 IRRADK
-792 IVEKVRKDLP
+792 IVEDIRKDLP
-802 TKFLFKTDKTPEQLA
+802 TKFLMKTNKEPEQLA
-817 KEYAS
+817 REYAS

-832 TPEGYVNVDAS
+832 TPEGYVSVDTS

-859 WGRNQRP
+859 WGGSIRP

-882 KNLDDEEKKKRRTV
+882 KNLSDEEKKKRRTA
-896 KWKKQYD
+896 KFKKAIE
-903 EAKKNAE
+903 EAQKDAKEQN
-910 KQRQTN
+910 QTN
-916 LDLIIDTFESNY
+916 LNLMVDSFLNNY
-928 KKNNRATEAETDI
+928 TKNNRATEAE
-941 ATGEFIGNIV
+941 AT
-951 DALGLM
+951 DALNTFLNNIGDAVDLM
-957 KQGGAFEKTLTEYM
+957 TQAGEFEKTLTDYM

-989 KKNKEEDQKSKFAG
+989 KKNKEEDQKTKFAG
-1003 KTARDINN
+1003 KTAKDINQ

-1021 DVDDFLGADL
+1021 DVDDFMGADL
-1031 SDVTDEDSKSALE
+1031 SDVTDEDSKTALE
-1044 NAKQEAQKSKDIR
+1044 NAKQEARKSNEIR

-1066 IINDAEENGWGDAAV
+1066 ILDNAEENGWNDATV

-1103 DNIGDFINPADVEG
+1103 DNIEDFIAPAEVEG
-1117 ASTGE
+1117 ASVDT
-1122 DEMADLAQQV
+1122 DDTADLAQQV
-1132 QDMIASGLNSW
+1132 QDAVASGLNSW
-1143 KENQDKK
+1143 KASQDKK
-1150 DDIPDPSTAVSFN
+1150 DDIPDSSTAVSIED
-1163 NEPEST
+1163 EPEDT

-1185 VGPKNENNEWEQP
+1185 VDTPQNSDEWEQP
-1198 IPVNTLDSSA
+1198 IPVNNLDSSA
-1208 ANKIEEEV
+1208 ANKVEEEI
-1216 NKDDAG
+1216 NRE
-1222 SSQPAPWRS
+1222 SEENRQSAPWRS
-1231 TTRRYGRQRI
+1231 TTRRYGRQHI
-1241 SGNEWG
+1241 SGNRWG
-1247 TAKVPYHELISD
+1247 TAKVPYHELLSD
-1259 KNSVLYKRSK
+1259 KNSILYKRSK
-1269 AIWEYLNDDK
+1269 AIWEYLEGQG
-1279 IKAWDNVDNVERDKI
+1279 AWDNVDNAEKDKVKV
-1294 GVNDT
+1294 GDT
-1299 IHFMIRNFAD
+1299 IHFMVRNFAD
-1309 EIFGKSFENL
+1309 EIFGKPFEDL
-1319 SEKEKPQALVIL
+1319 TKEQKPQALVIL
-1331 MLDDGGRVLGDLPL
+1331 MLDDGGRILGDLPL
-1345 AQFERGYNDDMSL
+1345 AQFEKGYNDNTSL
-1358 IKSPQLKELKAT
+1358 IKSPQLVELKGT

-1375 KAFEEKRAKTGCNE
+1375 KAFEEKRSKTGCNE
-1389 AVADKGLTKDG
+1389 AVADRGLTKDG

-1406 TFNNARKSPLVS
+1406 TFNNARKSPFVS
-1418 KISQMLNGV
+1418 KVSQMLNGIV
-1427 IPFSNEINTLN
+1427 PFSDEINTLN
-1438 DIMGSKDLLLGISVT
+1438 DIMGNKDLLLGISVT

-1465 RRGGAA
+1465 RRGSAA

-1494 PVPFYTKPFDA
+1494 PVPFYTRPFDA
-1505 KSHAGT
+1505 TTHAGT
-1511 QLYRILGEV
+1511 QLYRILNEAIS
-1520 LTNLINNAGKSDTST
+1520 NLVDTAGKEDISS

-1549 RALEGARSTVEVTK
+1549 RAQEGARSTVEVTR

-1577 QHIDIRVVNTG
+1577 QKIDIKVPNTTNLTDIA
-1588 NAKDAAKEFLN
+1588 NAILRN
-1599 YLSGTPIN
+1599 LSGTPIN

-1620 NGTSAPYNRV
+1620 NGLNVPYDRV

-1649 AFLIK
+1649 AFLVK

-1667 YQQSGTSIESIGDK
+1667 YQQSGTQTFSVGNREVKVDVDK
-1681 TVKIDYDHYR
+1681 LV
-1691 AYQIDPVTKEETE
+1691 AYAIDPTTKEETI

-1711 NQFLAEA
+1711 NRLLAEI
-1718 KASHLK
+1718 KASQQTDK
-1724 GEKNFKIELDGQVR
+1724 TKPFKIELDGQIR
-1738 TYKITED
+1738 TYDPAKKEFIR
-1745 GKVQLVKTSQGSGI
+1745 TSQGSGV

-1768 QKEDRKNVQAP
+1768 QKEDRRNGNTGDNGRAVSIEDGTQENNAAVQQ
-1779 QPATKRI
+1779 QPA
-1786 FNTSAVENKQGAKI
+1786 ENPAQ
-1800 LSRGML
+1800 
-1806 IVDKTGDASTYTIGT
+1806 
-1821 FEGKKV
+1821 
-1827 FYPSASLA
+1827 
-1835 VIRTSA
+1835 
-1841 NQSSFFLRD
+1841 
-1850 KSTAVPTNAGGYVV
+1850 
-1864 YEIGEYEERNGAII
+1864 EIQ
-1878 VTKEAKIGFYKNSP
+1878 T
-1892 NELVSAGVEI
+1892 
-1902 NTTQQ
+1902 
-1907 PGQEEKKQNIQEES
+1907 
-1921 PKMPIA
+1921 
-1927 EYYDTLEL
+1927 
-1935 LGETDIQKALQ
+1935 
-1946 EAGYSE
+1946 
-1952 EEIKSVIKVSPQ
+1952 PQ
-1964 QPVEKKAKT
+1964 QPVERKVKT

-2014 LKYGG
+2014 LEYGG

-2031 MKNTL
+2031 MKDAL

-2048 TAKEG
+2048 TAREG
-2053 TKYRRVKSEK
+2053 AKYRRVTTEK
-2063 ERRADIRREREWLQ
+2063 ERKANIRREREWLQ
-2077 KNLPMFNTEERL
+2077 KNLPMFNADERL
-2089 HLIQGLLEIPGEK
+2089 NLVKNLIEIPGEK

-2144 ALYDAG
+2144 TLYDAA
-2150 VKHYKETDVALV
+2150 VKHYKETDIAYV

-2168 DFRRYVQMEET
+2168 DFRRYVQLEET
-2179 PVIGPIRKF
+2179 PIIGPIRRF
-2188 FRKIMNALRNFSG
+2188 FRKIMNAIRTLSG
-2201 YRAPIQELFYRINN
+2201 YRAPIQQLFYRINN
-2215 GEFADM
+2215 GEFSESI
-2221 VPREMTRDN
+2221 PREPRSGN
-2230 AFYRSLKDFYIK
+2230 AFYQ
-2242 DENKMNEIRNTSK
+2242 K
-2255 YYQLNNSDVNIAKTS
+2255 YYEYQDRVEESLAQMSHPLAKSVIQSFYNWPGLLGEPGVTGDS
-2270 WTRFINYWVGQGY
+2270 WRSFKNYWKQKHVIVEGEWRHKAIGKKGY
-2283 RPIGYRKNG
+2283 ALDDIWVDTGNAILAIEEIAGLDADRRK
-2292 AYHIIGAVANK
+2292 K
-2303 DYAAYEREKESRAY
+2303 KEEYAAR
-2317 RGKYRASQAQEGIR
+2317 QALKGLQEAQ
-2331 KKQAWERLSRE
+2331 KWQRLTRV
-2342 QIEAFKE
+2342 QIEALDEADISKE
-2349 AGLSRETWDTLSTKE
+2349 MWDNMSVNE
-2364 QEQWLICR
+2364 QEQWLNCH
-2372 G
+2372 